1 MIERIIVNVAS
12 YKRTESLIRTLESII
27 NQCDEINVALNDHYM
42 EEIPDFLHHN
52 KINLFFTDN
61 SIGDAFKFLNLE
73 KVDGYYFSIDDDLI
87 YPPTY
92 VSDTI
97 KKCKE
102 FNNKK
107 VVTYHGRNFTS
118 FPISS
123 YYRSASERYACLTK
137 VKNDVK
143 VQFGGTGVMCFH
155 TSLIKIPIDYFKN
168 ANMAD
173 VWVGKY
179 CIENNI
185 EIICLK
191 HDEGYI
197 KYIPQKTT
205 IYNDESKSDKIQTD
219 LVNGLFTPKI
229 VEIKIVE
236 TKIEDQEFVKKNTL
250 KTLELTQ
257 KQINYDKINSIFQKS
272 NPKTI
277 TQAKNNQEVVNIK
290 LNSATI
296 SKLMG
301 KGNKKFKK

>member
-1 MIERIIVNVAS
+1 MGERIIVNVAS

-73 KVDGYYFSIDDDLI
+73 KVGGYYFSIDDDLI

-107 VVTYHGRNFTS
+107 VVTYHGRNFSS

-123 YYRSASERYACLTK
+123 YYRSASERYACLNK
-137 VKNDVK
+137 VKNDVR

-155 TSLIKIPIDYFKN
+155 TSLMKIPINYFKN

-219 LVNGLFTPKI
+219 LVNGLFAP
-229 VEIKIVE
+229 KIVE
-236 TKIEDQEFVKKNTL
+236 TKIEDQNFEKQIEFKKSI
-250 KTLELTQ
+250 ELAK
-257 KQINYDKINSIFQKS
+257 KQINYDKINSIFNFN
-272 NPKTI
+272 NPNIVLKE
-277 TQAKNNQEVVNIK
+277 KQEKQIINLK
-290 LNSATI
+290 LNTSI
-296 SKLMG
+296 HSKMFP
-301 KGNKKFKK
+301 KNKKR

>member
-1 MIERIIVNVAS
+1 MGERIIVNVAS

-73 KVDGYYFSIDDDLI
+73 KVGGYYFSIDDDLI

-107 VVTYHGRNFTS
+107 VVTYHGRNFSS

-123 YYRSASERYACLTK
+123 YYRSASERYACLNK
-137 VKNDVK
+137 VKNDVR

-155 TSLIKIPIDYFKN
+155 TSLMKIPINYFKN

-229 VEIKIVE
+229 VE
-236 TKIEDQEFVKKNTL
+236 TKIEDQNFEKQIEFKKSI
-250 KTLELTQ
+250 ELAK
-257 KQINYDKINSIFQKS
+257 KQINYEKINSIFNFN
-272 NPKTI
+272 NPNIVLKE
-277 TQAKNNQEVVNIK
+277 KQEKQIINLK
-290 LNSATI
+290 LNTSI
-296 SKLMG
+296 HSKMFP
-301 KGNKKFKK
+301 KNKKR

>member
-1 MIERIIVNVAS
+1 MNERIVVNVAS

-42 EEIPDFLHHN
+42 EEIPDFLHHK

-73 KVDGYYFSIDDDLI
+73 KVDGYYFSLDDDLI

-97 KKCKE
+97 KRCKE

-107 VVTYHGRNFTS
+107 VVTYHGRNFSS

-173 VWVGKY
+173 VWIGKY

-191 HDEGYI
+191 HDEGYM
-197 KYIPQKTT
+197 KYIPQKST
-205 IYNDESKSDKIQTD
+205 IYNEESKSDKIQTD
-219 LVNGLFTPKI
+219 LVNGLFAP
-229 VEIKIVE
+229 KIVE
-236 TKIEDQEFVKKNTL
+236 TKIEDQNFEKQIEFKKSI
-250 KTLELTQ
+250 ELTQ
-257 KQINYDKINSIFQKS
+257 KQINYEKINSIFNFN
-272 NPKTI
+272 NPNIVSKE
-277 TQAKNNQEVVNIK
+277 KQEKQIINLK
-290 LNSATI
+290 LNTSI
-296 SKLMG
+296 HSKMFP
-301 KGNKKFKK
+301 KKKKR

>member
-1 MIERIIVNVAS
+1 MNERIVVNVAS

-42 EEIPDFLHHN
+42 EEIPDFLHHK

-97 KKCKE
+97 KRCKE

-107 VVTYHGRNFTS
+107 VVTYHGRNFSS

-173 VWVGKY
+173 VWIGKY

-197 KYIPQKTT
+197 KYIPQKST
-205 IYNDESKSDKIQTD
+205 IYNEESKSDKIQTD
-219 LVNGLFTPKI
+219 LVNGLFAP
-229 VEIKIVE
+229 KIVE
-236 TKIEDQEFVKKNTL
+236 TKIVDQNFKKQIEFKNSIV
-250 KTLELTQ
+250 LTQ
-257 KQINYDKINSIFQKS
+257 KQINYEKINSIFNFN
-272 NPKTI
+272 NPNIVSKE
-277 TQAKNNQEVVNIK
+277 KQEKQIINLK
-290 LNSATI
+290 LNTSI
-296 SKLMG
+296 HSKMFP
-301 KGNKKFKK
+301 KKKKR

>member
-1 MIERIIVNVAS
+1 MGERIIVNVAS

-73 KVDGYYFSIDDDLI
+73 KVGGYYFSIDDDLI

-107 VVTYHGRNFTS
+107 VVTYHGRNFSS

-123 YYRSASERYACLTK
+123 YYRSASERYACLNK
-137 VKNDVK
+137 VKNDVR

-155 TSLIKIPIDYFKN
+155 TSLMKIPINYFKN

-229 VEIKIVE
+229 LE
-236 TKIEDQEFVKKNTL
+236 TKIEDQNFEKQIEFKKSI
-250 KTLELTQ
+250 ELAK
-257 KQINYDKINSIFQKS
+257 KQINYEKINSIFNFN
-272 NPKTI
+272 NPNIVLKE
-277 TQAKNNQEVVNIK
+277 KQEKQIINLK
-290 LNSATI
+290 LNTSI
-296 SKLMG
+296 HSKMFP
-301 KGNKKFKK
+301 KNKKR

>member
-1 MIERIIVNVAS
+1 MNERIVVNVAS

-42 EEIPDFLHHN
+42 EEIPDFLHHK

-73 KVDGYYFSIDDDLI
+73 KVDGYYFSLDDDLI

-97 KKCKE
+97 KRCKE

-107 VVTYHGRNFTS
+107 VVTYHGRNFSS

-173 VWVGKY
+173 VWIGKY

-191 HDEGYI
+191 HDEGYM
-197 KYIPQKTT
+197 KYIPQKST
-205 IYNDESKSDKIQTD
+205 IYNEESKSDKIQTD
-219 LVNGLFTPKI
+219 LVNGLFAP
-229 VEIKIVE
+229 KIVE
-236 TKIEDQEFVKKNTL
+236 TKIVDQNFKKQIEFKNSIV
-250 KTLELTQ
+250 LTQ
-257 KQINYDKINSIFQKS
+257 KQINYEKINSIFNFN
-272 NPKTI
+272 NPNIVSKE
-277 TQAKNNQEVVNIK
+277 KQEKQIINLK
-290 LNSATI
+290 LNTSI
-296 SKLMG
+296 HSKMFP
-301 KGNKKFKK
+301 KKKKR

>member
-1 MIERIIVNVAS
+1 MNERIVVNVAS

-42 EEIPDFLHHN
+42 EEIPDFLHHK

-97 KKCKE
+97 KRCKE

-107 VVTYHGRNFTS
+107 VITYHGRNFSS

-173 VWVGKY
+173 VWIGKY

-197 KYIPQKTT
+197 KYIPQKST
-205 IYNDESKSDKIQTD
+205 IYNEESKSDKIQTD
-219 LVNGLFTPKI
+219 LVNGLFAP
-229 VEIKIVE
+229 KIVE
-236 TKIEDQEFVKKNTL
+236 TKIVDQNFKKQIEFKNSIV
-250 KTLELTQ
+250 LTQ
-257 KQINYDKINSIFQKS
+257 KQINYEKINSIFNFN
-272 NPKTI
+272 NPNIVSKE
-277 TQAKNNQEVVNIK
+277 KQEKQIINLK
-290 LNSATI
+290 LNTSI
-296 SKLMG
+296 HSKMFP
-301 KGNKKFKK
+301 KKKKR

>member
-1 MIERIIVNVAS
+1 MSERIIVNVAS

-42 EEIPDFLHHN
+42 EEVPDFLHHK

-61 SIGDAFKFLNLE
+61 SIGDAFKYLNLE

-97 KKCKE
+97 KRCKE

-107 VVTYHGRNFTS
+107 VVTYHGRNFSS

-123 YYRSASERYACLTK
+123 YYRSASERYTCLTK

-155 TSLIKIPIDYFKN
+155 TSLMKIPIDYFKN

-191 HDEGYI
+191 HEEGYI
-197 KYIPQKTT
+197 KYIPQKNT
-205 IYNDESKSDKIQTD
+205 IYNEESKSDKVQTN
-219 LVNGLFTPKI
+219 LVNKLFEPKI
-229 VEIKIVE
+229 VK
-236 TKIEDQEFVKKNTL
+236 TKIEDQNDVKKDIV
-250 KTLELTQ
+250 KTLELKQ
-257 KQINYDKINSIFQKS
+257 KQLNYEKINSVFQKN

-277 TQAKNNQEVVNIK
+277 TQSKNNNEVTNIK
-290 LNSATI
+290 LNSSTI
-296 SKLMG
+296 AKIMG
-301 KGNKKFKK
+301 KGNKKFR